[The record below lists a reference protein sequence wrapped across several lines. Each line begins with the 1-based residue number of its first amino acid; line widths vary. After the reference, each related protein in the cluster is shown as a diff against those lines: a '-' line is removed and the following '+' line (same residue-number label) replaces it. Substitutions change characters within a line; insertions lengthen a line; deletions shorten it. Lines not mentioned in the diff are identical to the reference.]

1 MIVDDGSTDNTKEVI
16 DEFMEI
22 ATFSIR
28 YFYQENSGKHIA
40 INRGVRESKGE
51 LFLSWIAMTIYPKW
65 Q

>member
-1 MIVDDGSTDNTKEVI
+1 
-16 DEFMEI
+16 MEI

-51 LFLSWIAMTIYPKW
+51 LFFIVDSDDYLSEMAVGVYNLIIKR
-65 Q
+65 